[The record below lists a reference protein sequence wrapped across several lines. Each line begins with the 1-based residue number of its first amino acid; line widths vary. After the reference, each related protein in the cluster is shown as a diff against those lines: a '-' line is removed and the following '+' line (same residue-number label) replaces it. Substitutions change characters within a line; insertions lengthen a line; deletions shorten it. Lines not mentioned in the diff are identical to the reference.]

1 MRVRCPRPVPVR
13 AVCVAQNA
21 KCDCLASLKSIQ
33 YIALSVGSRRAA
45 CARRPART
53 AHAQRSTR
61 REEAH
66 GRPRHGVD
74 AAHRTKRAHRT
85 PSTAMHPQCRG
96 PHAFAWGKDP
106 PEVGMSGSTRQ
117 QAYSARSKHGFS
129 HLTGMHVSGELSEL
143 VMRPQRVR
151 ASSPLRPL
159 LRWGCR
165 CQGRSVAREPTP
177 PGAPTRLASPRPAA
191 WRQHSHGRAV

>member
-1 MRVRCPRPVPVR
+1 MP
-13 AVCVAQNA
+13 ATGAGASGVCGARDA

-45 CARRPART
+45 RARRPART
-53 AHAQRSTR
+53 RHTRNGRRDARRRMVGRTQRPTL
-61 REEAH
+61 
-66 GRPRHGVD
+66 
-74 AAHRTKRAHRT
+74 RTARSAHRT

-96 PHAFAWGKDP
+96 PHAFAWGKDR